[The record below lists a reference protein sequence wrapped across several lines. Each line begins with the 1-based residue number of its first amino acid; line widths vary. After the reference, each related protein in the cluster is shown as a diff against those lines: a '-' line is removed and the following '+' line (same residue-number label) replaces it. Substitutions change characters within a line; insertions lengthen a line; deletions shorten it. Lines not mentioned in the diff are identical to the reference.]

1 MLGLIGVREVCADRA
16 VVRLVLARL
25 AGNVGDGFGQ
35 LGLVFGALEMGY
47 GAAGLAVVMACKAAP
62 ALLVLFGGVLG
73 DRFRRERV
81 MAGAEGLA
89 AVAWCGLAVCFF
101 VGAAPFGVVCGL
113 AFVAG
118 LARSLTGP
126 AERGIV
132 ADLVQGDARQ
142 VVNALVGQSVA
153 VGLLVGLTAAGA
165 VVAAAG
171 PGWAAGIKAVAAAVG
186 VLLLVRVR
194 TRRRGGARNKMLD
207 ELRSGWREFVAYR
220 WVWLLTVQFT
230 VVAVAAGAFSGVI
243 GPVFVERHGGAGVW
257 GLVAGAEAFGAIA
270 GGVAVLWW
278 RPRRAV
284 LVIALL
290 PVALA
295 GPMLLV
301 GIHAPWPVLAVA
313 MLAPG
318 AAQAVYGVL
327 WTTTVQAVFAPNVLA
342 RVSSWNLLGGFALTP
357 VAVLGAGRVT
367 AHVGAPNAARA
378 AGLAVL
384 GTTAVVLLSARV
396 RSFRVAARAGG
407 LLRVN
412 A

>member
-318 AAQAVYGVL
+318 RRRRFTGCCGRRPFRLFSRRTCSRGSAVGIC
-327 WTTTVQAVFAPNVLA
+327 
-342 RVSSWNLLGGFALTP
+342 S
-357 VAVLGAGRVT
+357 AGSR
-367 AHVGAPNAARA
+367 
-378 AGLAVL
+378 
-384 GTTAVVLLSARV
+384 
-396 RSFRVAARAGG
+396 
-407 LLRVN
+407 
-412 A
+412 